1 MDSKAWATISVIL
14 LIIGLVIGYY
24 AGGGG
29 AGAAVKTVTKT
40 AGAATQTVTVTVT
53 KTAGAATT
61 TTAASKK
68 PIKIGVLM
76 GLTGPWAS
84 IDGPAWNGIKLAIK
98 QINDQGGLLGR
109 KVEAIVI
116 DTKGNE
122 AETTAAAHRLV
133 DVEHVVAVLGYTDT
147 HWVLTAGPIIQ
158 KAGIP
163 FITPGATYPLIPER
177 VGAFL
182 ACFGDNVQAA
192 AMAEYAY
199 KELGLRNIAIWQDIK
214 VDYSVAVTKY
224 FKNAFEHWG
233 GKIAY
238 IDTFQTEDK
247 DFSALIARL
256 KSTKGVDG
264 VYIGAIPDNAG
275 LIVKQIRQAGVKIPI
290 LGEDGFDTPLLV
302 KVAGKYAEGVLFT
315 THTCLECPESSK
327 NPKIAEFVKDY
338 EAMFGHPPENA
349 FAALGYDAMMVLAQA
364 IKNAG
369 TDNPAKITEALEHI
383 HGFQGVTGEIS
394 YSPGHRVPQKGV
406 AIIKIVNGKYHL
418 VKMVVPKY
426 IPPPEVGA

>member
-1 MDSKAWATISVIL
+1 MDSKAWTTISIIF

-29 AGAAVKTVTKT
+29 AGAVKTITKTAGAVTQTATITVTKT
-40 AGAATQTVTVTVT
+40 AG
-53 KTAGAATT
+53 TT
-61 TTAASKK
+61 TTITAASKK

-109 KVEAIVI
+109 QIEATVI

-133 DVEHVVAVLGYTDT
+133 DVEHVAAVLGYTDT

-199 KELGLRNIAIWQDIK
+199 NSLGLRNIAIWQDIK

-224 FKNAFEHWG
+224 FKNAFEHLG

-238 IDTFQTEDK
+238 VDTFQTEDK

-302 KVAGKYAEGVLFT
+302 KVGGKYAEGVLFT
-315 THTCLECPESSK
+315 THTSLESK
-327 NPKIAEFVKDY
+327 DPRIVKFVNDY
-338 EAMFGHPPENA
+338 KAMFGHSPENA
-349 FAALGYDAMMVLAQA
+349 FAALGYDAMRVLAQA

-369 TDNPAKITEALEHI
+369 TDNPAKITEALENI

-406 AIIKIVNGKYHL
+406 AIIKIVNGKYKL

-426 IPPPEVGA
+426 IPSPEVGA

>member
-1 MDSKAWATISVIL
+1 MDSRTWAAVSIIL
-14 LIIGLVIGYY
+14 LLIGLVIGYY
-24 AGGGG
+24 AGGAG
-29 AGAAVKTVTKT
+29 AGGVKTVTRT
-40 AGAATQTVTVTVT
+40 VSGGAQTVTVTVT
-53 KTAGAATT
+53 KTAGAPATT

-84 IDGPAWNGIKLAIK
+84 IDGPAWNGIQLAIK

-163 FITPGATYPLIPER
+163 FITPGATYPLIPKR

-199 KELGLRNIAIWQDIK
+199 NDLGLRNIAIWQDIK

-224 FKNAFEHWG
+224 FKNAFEHLG

-302 KVAGKYAEGVLFT
+302 QVAGKYAEGVLFT
-315 THTCLECPESSK
+315 THTSLESK
-327 NPKIAEFVKDY
+327 DPKIVKFVNDY
-338 EAMFGHPPENA
+338 KAMFGHPPENA
-349 FAALGYDAMMVLAQA
+349 FAALGYDAMMVLAEA
-364 IKNAG
+364 IKKAG

-394 YSPGHRVPQKGV
+394 YAPGQRVPQKGV
-406 AIIKIVNGKYHL
+406 AIIKIVNGKYKL